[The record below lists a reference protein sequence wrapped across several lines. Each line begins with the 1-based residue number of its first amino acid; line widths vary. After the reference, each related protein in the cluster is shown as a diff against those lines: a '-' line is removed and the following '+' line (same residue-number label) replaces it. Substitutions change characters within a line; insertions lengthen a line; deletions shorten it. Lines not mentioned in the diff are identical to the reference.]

1 MGKRRRKIRRI
12 VSDDD
17 EDLEVEVLPVV
28 KSREDEKI
36 KREIPLVVTLESSS
50 EENEEPI
57 RYFELVFNSITSFIL
72 NLFVSVKEN
81 DDYQVAMKK
90 AQKVRVKMKYIKLSM
105 K

>member
-17 EDLEVEVLPVV
+17 EDLEVEELPVV

-57 RYFELVFNSITSFIL
+57 RYFVLVFPFLSFLIFFFFVFSIQI
-72 NLFVSVKEN
+72 
-81 DDYQVAMKK
+81 
-90 AQKVRVKMKYIKLSM
+90 
-105 K
+105 